1 MPLAEAQAK
10 LVAAHLGGE
19 YAFPPT
25 VAMQA
30 DLERERRAVAE
41 RYVRSPRHAMQVD
54 FDRYLHALAR
64 ELRAGRRRAKA
75 ASGRQS

>member
-41 RYVRSPRHAMQVD
+41 SGTPSCS
-54 FDRYLHALAR
+54 
-64 ELRAGRRRAKA
+64 RAWRAW
-75 ASGRQS
+75 SSSRNR